1 MTETSRP
8 QSLGN
13 RLYSGE
19 TSLPIVAHARWWYT
33 ASAVLLVIA
42 IGALVFRGLHLG
54 IEFTG
59 GAELTARVEQ
69 TTDSTVGEVRA
80 AVIATGIDEAAE
92 PRVVVVNDQSVQV
105 ANWQP
110 HARGHGRRTRRYR
123 RRAGNRVGRDHAQ
136 VIGPSWGEQI
146 TRQALIG
153 LSFFI
158 LAVGIFLALI
168 YEWKMAAAA
177 LIALIHDIVAT
188 IGIYALVGF
197 DVTPATVIGFLT
209 ILGYSL
215 YDTVVIFDKV
225 RENTKGITAQN
236 QYTYA
241 EAANLGLNQTLMRS
255 INTVI
260 IALLP
265 IGSILF
271 VGAGLL
277 GAGTLKDLALRVVRR
292 GGDRHVFV
300 DLHRHPV
307 ARRLQEQGADIGRS
321 RPAGRGK
328 ASGEGP
334 RGDVTEEAV
343 TAATVAAPGR
353 SVQVAESGERRQP
366 QRQTRS
372 QRRGEPDVLRDS
384 LPRMSVPARTACS
397 PTPSGM
403 FCCRESATFRTG
415 RSQEWCSRTSP
426 RCSWT
431 TPHSHR

>member
-1 MTETSRP
+1 MTESPGRR
-8 QSLGN
+8 SLGS

-19 TSLPIVAHARWWYT
+19 TSLPIVAHAKWWYA
-33 ASAVLLVIA
+33 ASAILLVVA

-59 GAELTARVEQ
+59 GAELTARIEQ
-69 TTDSTVGEVRA
+69 TTDSMVGDVRD
-80 AVIATGIDEAAE
+80 AVIATGIDDAAE
-92 PRVVVVNDQSVQV
+92 PRVVVVDDESV
-105 ANWQP
+105 
-110 HARGHGRRTRRYR
+110 
-123 RRAGNRVGRDHAQ
+123 RVQTGSLTPDETTTVRDAIAAELGIPSDEITAQ
-136 VIGPSWGEQI
+136 VIGPSWGAQI

-158 LAVGIFLALI
+158 VAVILATV
-168 YEWKMAAAA
+168 
-177 LIALIHDIVAT
+177 
-188 IGIYALVGF
+188 GIYALIGF

-277 GAGTLKDLALRVVRR
+277 GAGTLKDLALAL
-292 GGDRHVFV
+292 FV
-300 DLHRHPV
+300 GVAIGTYSSIFIATPLLVDFKSREPTLAAL
-307 ARRLQEQGADIGRS
+307 ARRVEAR
-321 RPAGRGK
+321 RAAK
-328 ASGEGP
+328 AP
-334 RGDVTEEAV
+334 RGAEVTDGAV
-343 TAATVAAPGR
+343 TAAAVAAPGR
-353 SVQVAESGERRQP
+353 GVKVAETGERRQP
-366 QRQTRS
+366 QRQSRS
-372 QRRGEPDVLRDS
+372 KRR
-384 LPRMSVPARTACS
+384 AR
-397 PTPSGM
+397 
-403 FCCRESATFRTG
+403 
-415 RSQEWCSRTSP
+415 
-426 RCSWT
+426 
-431 TPHSHR
+431 

>member
-1 MTETSRP
+1 MTETSTGAAQRR
-8 QSLGN
+8 SLGS

-33 ASAVLLVIA
+33 VSAVLLVVA

-69 TTDSTVGEVRA
+69 TSDSTVADVGA
-80 AVIATGIDEAAE
+80 AVSATDVPNAAE
-92 PRVVVVNDQSVQV
+92 PRVVVVDDESVRVQTGSLTPEETTTVRDAIAAELDV
-105 ANWQP
+105 ASEEI
-110 HARGHGRRTRRYR
+110 T
-123 RRAGNRVGRDHAQ
+123 AQ
-136 VIGPSWGEQI
+136 VVGPSWGAQI
-146 TRQALIG
+146 TRQALVG

-177 LIALIHDIVAT
+177 LIALVHDIVAT
-188 IGIYALVGF
+188 VGIYALVGF

-225 RENTKGITAQN
+225 QENTKGITAQN

-277 GAGTLKDLALRVVRR
+277 GAGTLKDLALAL
-292 GGDRHVFV
+292 FV
-300 DLHRHPV
+300 GVAIGTYSSIFIATPLLVDFKSREPTLAAL
-307 ARRLQEQGADIGRS
+307 ARRVAARRAARGTRDETAD
-321 RPAGRGK
+321 
-328 ASGEGP
+328 GP
-334 RGDVTEEAV
+334 VTS
-343 TAATVAAPGR
+343 ATVAGAARGMR
-353 SVQVAESGERRQP
+353 VMESGDRRQP

-372 QRRGEPDVLRDS
+372 QRRGDGRP
-384 LPRMSVPARTACS
+384 PR
-397 PTPSGM
+397 
-403 FCCRESATFRTG
+403 
-415 RSQEWCSRTSP
+415 
-426 RCSWT
+426 
-431 TPHSHR
+431 

>member
-1 MTETSRP
+1 MTETSGRR
-8 QSLGN
+8 SLGS
-13 RLYSGE
+13 RLYTGE

-33 ASAVLLVIA
+33 ASAVLLVVA
-42 IGALVFRGLHLG
+42 VGALLFRGLHLG

-59 GAELTARVEQ
+59 GAELTARIEQ
-69 TTDSTVGEVRA
+69 TTDSMVADVRD
-80 AVIATGIDEAAE
+80 AVIATGIDDAAE
-92 PRVVVVNDQSVQV
+92 PRVVVVNDESVRVQTGSLTAEETTTIGDAV
-105 ANWQP
+105 AAELGLP
-110 HARGHGRRTRRYR
+110 SEEIT
-123 RRAGNRVGRDHAQ
+123 AQ
-136 VIGPSWGEQI
+136 VIGPSWGAQI

-158 LAVGIFLALI
+158 VAVGFFLVLI

-177 LIALIHDIVAT
+177 LVALVHDIVAT
-188 IGIYALVGF
+188 IGIYALIGF

-265 IGSILF
+265 IASILF

-277 GAGTLKDLALRVVRR
+277 GAGTLKDLSLALFVGVAI
-292 GGDRHVFV
+292 GTYSSIFIATPLLV
-300 DLHRHPV
+300 DLKNREPTLAAL
-307 ARRLQEQGADIGRS
+307 ARRVEAR
-321 RPAGRGK
+321 RAAK
-328 ASGEGP
+328 VP
-334 RGDVTEEAV
+334 RGDGTEDAV
-343 TAATVAAPGR
+343 QTATVAAPSRGA
-353 SVQVAESGERRQP
+353 QVTESGERRQP

-372 QRRGEPDVLRDS
+372 QRRGGNARP
-384 LPRMSVPARTACS
+384 PR
-397 PTPSGM
+397 
-403 FCCRESATFRTG
+403 
-415 RSQEWCSRTSP
+415 
-426 RCSWT
+426 
-431 TPHSHR
+431 